1 MAKLPVASP
10 AGRDAPTGETS
21 EAPPRAAPPDRS
33 YLKPA
38 AILTALAVA
47 AGLGLGVHLVR
58 YVQVSESDNRMPEL
72 VQGEG
77 PAKSRLYQ
85 LKPIVTNI
93 ADPASVWLRLE
104 ASVVFADDMPN
115 SQVIIAEVSEDILS
129 FLKTLKIGQIEGS
142 SQLQHL
148 REDLK
153 DRVAVRTG
161 GDVSDII
168 IESLVVQ

>member
-1 MAKLPVASP
+1 MAKLPIAP
-10 AGRDAPTGETS
+10 PTGRDAVA
-21 EAPPRAAPPDRS
+21 EAPEPAPQPASHDRG

-38 AILTALAVA
+38 AILTFLAVT

-58 YVQVSESDNRMPEL
+58 YVQVADSDRKGAEL
-72 VQGEG
+72 VESAT
-77 PAKSRLYQ
+77 PENSRLYA

-93 ADPASVWLRLE
+93 AEPPGVWLRLE
-104 ASVVFADDMPN
+104 ASIVFADDMPN
-115 SQVIIAEVSEDILS
+115 STVVIAEVSQDLLS
-129 FLKTLKIGQIEGS
+129 FLKTLKIGQIEGA

-153 DRVAVRTG
+153 DRVAIRTG
-161 GDVSDII
+161 GDVSDLI